1 MWKLPR
7 PKGNLIVDFYLNGV
21 FAVSNLKFV
30 SEILTLARKDKIEVL
45 DKKRCLT
52 IPERDPLAGLDDEET
67 VFSACIVPTELYG
80 ELISSYSATSVVD
93 LSPGQGEFLK
103 ACLSARTKCFALCG
117 TEAHSKHLE
126 LLLTDWVLSELSRE
140 GSTFFRPEAVP
151 KEDPEKD
158 DAEEDGT
165 EPAKKKLKKGAE
177 KKTAPK
183 TEKKRVKTEA
193 AGEGEEE
200 TTKKNKKNK
209 KEKKE
214 DEEGK
219 PPKKTKK
226 TKKEETETADGED
239 EDSSSAMW

>member
-1 MWKLPR
+1 MT
-7 PKGNLIVDFYLNGV
+7 F
-21 FAVSNLKFV
+21 
-30 SEILTLARKDKIEVL
+30 ARKDKIEVL

-52 IPERDPLAGLDDEET
+52 IPERDPHAGLDDEET

-177 KKTAPK
+177 KNAAEKQKAAPK
-183 TEKKRVKTEA
+183 TDKKRVKTEA
-193 AGEGEEE
+193 EGEGEEE

-214 DEEGK
+214 EEDGK